1 MQTVFPL
8 SGAVINIHRAELREY
23 CVSNVTLGY
32 ELLLSCKHVKHNLPT
47 SHMRNILSQYC
58 CIQKTTP
65 RVFMLQRFLQKLWQR
80 DEITL
85 YPFSRGGK
93 KTVQKKIKWKV
104 IVLLKE
110 LFNLQQYWPR
120 THPVRRLHRTW
131 IRNFWRY
138 NWPARSFQSVKPMLE
153 VDMHLL
159 PIVSE
164 SCSASSLV
172 HHLMEKFPERW
183 KLYTA
188 AY

>member
-1 MQTVFPL
+1 MWNTTCQ
-8 SGAVINIHRAELREY
+8 
-23 CVSNVTLGY
+23 
-32 ELLLSCKHVKHNLPT
+32 LPT
-47 SHMRNILSQYC
+47 WETFSHCTVASKRQLHGCSCSSGFCKSSDSVM
-58 CIQKTTP
+58 
-65 RVFMLQRFLQKLWQR
+65 KLLCALFQ
-80 DEITL
+80 E
-85 YPFSRGGK
+85 GGK

-120 THPVRRLHRTW
+120 THLVRRLHRTW
-131 IRNFWRY
+131 IPNFWRY

-164 SCSASSLV
+164 GCSASSLV